1 MLIDLPD
8 NKMIN
13 VEKGKKVIE
22 IAKMISQ
29 GLADAAI
36 IGKINERPVDL
47 NYKIK
52 ENCFLEILTSES
64 DDALR
69 VLNHSAA
76 HIMASSVIELFPNA
90 RPTIGPV
97 IDPIGFYYDFYIEK
111 SFSED
116 DLTHIE
122 DKIQEL
128 ITKDTPFIRCE
139 ISKSKA
145 IEYYEK
151 HQKNRFKAEILN
163 DVEEELVSFYSL
175 GINGFK
181 DLCKGPHIL
190 STGKAKAIKL
200 LKVSSVYWR
209 GDADRESLQRI
220 YGVAFF
226 NKREL
231 KKHLQM
237 LKEAEKRDHRILGAK
252 LDLFGTAEENG
263 PGMPIFYPKG
273 TIIWN
278 ILENFWREEHL
289 KAGYNIVKTPHIYR
303 ENIWIIS
310 GHTQYYEENMYPVDV
325 RGEKWYVK
333 PMNCPGHMMIYNRR
347 THSYKELPIRIAEC
361 GTVYRY
367 EMSGA
372 LHGLFRVRGFTQD
385 DAHIFML
392 PEQLV
397 EEIINVINM
406 VEFFYKTFGFK
417 EWVYNLSTKPSKA
430 IGDNQIWDEATN
442 SLVKALYKLDI
453 NYKIKEGE
461 GAFYGPKID
470 VDLKDAIGRMWQ
482 LATIQVDFNLPKRFD
497 ITYINEDGQKCQP
510 VMIHHVIYGAVGRF
524 MGILIEHYAGKLPIW
539 LSPIQVIIIPI
550 TDRINEYALDI
561 NNKLLEASIRSEV
574 NLSSKRMEAKIRDAQ
589 LQKIPY
595 MITVGDKE
603 VKAETVA
610 ARDRNGKVEFGIN
623 IEDFITNIIEKVK
636 NYQ

>member
-1 MLIDLPD
+1 VLIDLPD